1 LRSLCARRLCASS
14 NSGPSMACLRS
25 EVVERE
31 ALVEDWLVDSLSL
44 SAGQFETTIAVGGVN
59 VTVSGIVLNGVTRI
73 STAFVP

>member
-1 LRSLCARRLCASS
+1 
-14 NSGPSMACLRS
+14 MAFLRS